1 MLKRIAILGPESTG
15 KTRLA
20 NELSKHY
27 NASMVSEFAR
37 EYFKGKEYNYSSDDI
52 VEIAKGQLENE
63 KIAALKSSGMLF
75 CDTEFIVM
83 KIWAKIVFGK
93 VPSWIENQ
101 VKKHVYDLY
110 LLCYPDL
117 KWESDPLRNNQHN
130 RQYIYN
136 LFVNE
141 LEENNYNYKV
151 VKGFDD
157 SRLKNA
163 ITFVDELIV

>member
-1 MLKRIAILGPESTG
+1 MLNRIAILGPESTG

-27 NASMVSEFAR
+27 NVNMVSEFAR
-37 EYFKGKEYNYSSDDI
+37 EYFNDKDYNYSFDDI
-52 VEIAKGQLENE
+52 VEIAKGQLESE
-63 KIAALKSSGMLF
+63 EDAALKSSGMLF

-93 VPSWIENQ
+93 VPSWIEKQ
-101 VKKHVYDLY
+101 VIEHVYDLY

-117 KWESDPLRNNQHN
+117 KWEPDPLRNKLHN

-141 LEENNYNYKV
+141 LEENKFNYKV
-151 VKGFDD
+151 VDGFND

-163 ITFVDELIV
+163 ITFVDELIG